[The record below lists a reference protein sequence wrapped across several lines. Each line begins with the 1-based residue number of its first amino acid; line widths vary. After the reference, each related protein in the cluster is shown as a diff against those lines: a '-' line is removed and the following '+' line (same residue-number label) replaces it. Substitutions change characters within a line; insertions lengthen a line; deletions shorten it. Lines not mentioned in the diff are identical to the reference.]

1 MDAVRLGDVRLGAV
15 LRWSW
20 LLGVALMAPATLPAG
35 AGEIRQPQI
44 RRRSQGTGPLPTTL
58 EADLHQSPVAMAP
71 ALNNLAAGTPLRLLH
86 HWAAD
91 DGRVWL
97 HVQELTGEMRR
108 GWLRA

>member
-1 MDAVRLGDVRLGAV
+1 MDVVRLGDVRLGAV

-44 RRRSQGTGPLPTTL
+44 RRRSQGAGPLHTTL
-58 EADLHQSPVAMAP
+58 EADLHHSPMAMAP
-71 ALNNLAAGTPLRLLH
+71 ALSNIAAGTPLRLLH
-86 HWAAD
+86 RWSGE
-91 DGRVWL
+91 DGHDWL
-97 HVQELTGEMRR
+97 HVQELTGDSRR